1 MHEREHDHEKERSK
15 RTTVHQECL
24 RERAG
29 TIDDDRT
36 GLGRRLKD
44 RDSSAHLLSSQ
55 KVDRGILG

>member
-1 MHEREHDHEKERSK
+1 MHEREHDHEKERSN
-15 RTTVHQECL
+15 RTTVHRECL